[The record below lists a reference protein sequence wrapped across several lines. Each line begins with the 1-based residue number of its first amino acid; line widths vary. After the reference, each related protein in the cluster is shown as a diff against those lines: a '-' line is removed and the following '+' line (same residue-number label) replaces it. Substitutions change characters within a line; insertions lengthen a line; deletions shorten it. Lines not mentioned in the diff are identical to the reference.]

1 MSDARPLRFAV
12 IGSPIAH
19 SRSPAMHLAAFA
31 ALGLPHGYEAIR
43 VAPWELGHRMDEL
56 RRGVFAGFNVTIP
69 HKTAVLDHVDELH
82 VSARGAGAANT
93 IVRTPEGSLVAHNTD
108 TPALAKELRV
118 LAGGRLPFGATG
130 LVLGTGGAARA
141 AVLALGGLGFRRVIL
156 RGRSLSHER
165 ERAALAE
172 DFAARLDAIES
183 RATVACEPLEAPA
196 AEDKSL
202 AAIVQATSAGMEGA
216 DPGEAVAGAVSWT
229 TVPPS
234 AVALDVVY
242 APTDTPFLRACAAR
256 GLRAEHGLGMLAR
269 QGALAFELW
278 TGLEAP
284 FERMLE
290 AARTG
295 RV

>member
-1 MSDARPLRFAV
+1 M
-12 IGSPIAH
+12 
-19 SRSPAMHLAAFA
+19 
-31 ALGLPHGYEAIR
+31 
-43 VAPWELGHRMDEL
+43 
-56 RRGVFAGFNVTIP
+56 
-69 HKTAVLDHVDELH
+69 
-82 VSARGAGAANT
+82 
-93 IVRTPEGSLVAHNTD
+93 TD
-108 TPALAKELRV
+108 T
-118 LAGGRLPFGATG
+118 
-130 LVLGTGGAARA
+130 AAEFPHFKRK
-141 AVLALGGLGFRRVIL
+141 LAL
-156 RGRSLSHER
+156 LSCTW
-165 ERAALAE
+165 ALVTTSMMLVVSVTA
-172 DFAARLDAIES
+172 L
-183 RATVACEPLEAPA
+183 VGNML